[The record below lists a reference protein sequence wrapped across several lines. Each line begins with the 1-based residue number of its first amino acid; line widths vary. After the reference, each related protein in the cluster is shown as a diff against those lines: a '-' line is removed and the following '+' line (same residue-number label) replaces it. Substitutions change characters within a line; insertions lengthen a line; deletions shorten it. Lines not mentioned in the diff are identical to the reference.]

1 MCTIVIYEKIELMR
15 CVHIERVLIDLGD
28 CNEVQEVHY
37 FRLGT
42 AGTHSLL
49 PHHFKLVP
57 HLQGAHGR
65 DSSAFN
71 FHLTTIHASL
81 ILTTF

>member
-1 MCTIVIYEKIELMR
+1 MR
-15 CVHIERVLIDLGD
+15 CGQIKSLLLEFETA
-28 CNEVQEVHY
+28 CNEVQRVHY

-42 AGTHSLL
+42 AGTGTQSLL

-71 FHLTTIHASL
+71 FHLTAIHAYL
-81 ILTTF
+81 ILTTS